1 LATSLSHIFRG
12 VIVIDGSG
20 APPFRADVG
29 IGSGIVAAV
38 APRIDRL
45 ADEVVDADGLVLAP
59 GFIDIHGHSDLSL
72 FRYPGAESK
81 LFQGVTLE
89 VCGNCGLSAFPVLPG
104 RETELSGYLAVHEYS
119 LPPGPIPWTDLSSY
133 VAHMEA
139 LRPGINL
146 ALLVGHAALRIGA
159 MGLDDRTASPSELAH
174 MQQQLA
180 SALDQ
185 GAWGMS
191 TGLIYP
197 PGSYAG
203 RDELVSLA
211 TTVALHGGLC
221 TSHIRGE
228 GDGLM
233 EALDEAVE
241 IALSA
246 GVRMQVSHLKALGRN
261 NRGKGSDALD
271 RLATARQRGADIG
284 ADQYPYAASATSLT
298 AVVPQWAHAGGVR
311 ALLNRLADP
320 LLKERLVAEITVEM
334 EKREGAAG
342 IMISSCRSEGNRKFA
357 GRTIEALA
365 AAWECPAGEAVIR
378 LLAEERAEVPAVF
391 FSMAEEDVRAI
402 LADPTIA
409 VGSDGHGLNA
419 AEAVGDATHP
429 RSYGCFPRV
438 LGRYVREQGVLD
450 LPAAIHKMTGL
461 PASRLGIAD
470 RGFVRE
476 GNVADLVLFDPSV
489 IADRADYADPH
500 RYSTGISHLL
510 IAGKPVIRDGSLT
523 GIRAGRVVRRGR

>member
-1 LATSLSHIFRG
+1 MARSLSHIFRG
-12 VIVIDGSG
+12 ATVIDGSG
-20 APPFRADVG
+20 APPFQADVG
-29 IGSGIVAAV
+29 IGDGIVAAV
-38 APRIDRL
+38 APRIDRP
-45 ADEVVDADGLVLAP
+45 ADEVIDAGGLVLAP

-104 RETELSGYLAVHEYS
+104 RETELAGYLAIHEFF
-119 LPPGPIPWTDLSSY
+119 LPPGPIPWTDASSY
-133 VAHMEA
+133 VAQMEA
-139 LRPGINL
+139 LHPGINL
-146 ALLVGHAALRIGA
+146 ALLVGHATLRIGA
-159 MGLDDRTASPSELAH
+159 MGLDDRPANPSELAH
-174 MQQQLA
+174 MQQQLS

-197 PGSYAG
+197 PGSYAR

-211 TTVALHGGLC
+211 RTVALQGGLC

-233 EALDEAVE
+233 EALDEAVA
-241 IALSA
+241 IAQSA

-261 NRGKGSDALD
+261 NRGRGREALD
-271 RLATARQRGADIG
+271 RLAIARQQGADIA

-298 AVVPQWAHAGGVR
+298 AVVPQWAHAGGVM

-334 EKREGAAG
+334 DKREGAAG
-342 IMISSCRSEGNRKFA
+342 IMISSCRSERNRRFA
-357 GRTIEALA
+357 GRTVEELTD
-365 AAWECPAGEAVIR
+365 AWRCTAGEAVIR
-378 LLAEERAEVPAVF
+378 LLAEERGEVPAVF

-419 AEAVGDATHP
+419 AEAAGDATHP

-489 IADRADYADPH
+489 ITDRADYADPH
-500 RYSTGISHLL
+500 RYSNGIVHLL